1 MLTPDSAEEFNGDC
15 DDMSCM
21 TRDTGIIGT
30 SFRHAVDEVKNE
42 LKKNIHMP
50 PWGISKTIWMQYVMN
65 QVSGKILNIVILPMV
80 LGERGWNLSRSTRKK

>member
-1 MLTPDSAEEFNGDC
+1 MLTPDSAEEFNEDY

-21 TRDTGIIGT
+21 TRDTGTVGT
-30 SFRHAVDEVKNE
+30 SFRHAVDEAKNE
-42 LKKNIHMP
+42 LKKNIHMR